1 MFLGNKLK
9 AVTFSFDDAVT
20 QDQRLIEIFNKYNLK
35 CTFNINF
42 GNLGRADSLIREGVT
57 VAHVKPQ
64 AYEIENIYKGHEVAG
79 HTLTHPPLNKLN
91 DEDIIREVEQDRI
104 MLSKLV
110 GYEVVGMAYPNGTSA
125 YEERVGKLIKEHT
138 GIKYARLTTSTFNFE
153 PQTDLIEF
161 QPTVYFHKETEKAFE
176 LAEKFINLK
185 PEKEQIFYIWA
196 HAYEFDIHNTWAEF
210 ERFCALISNKPD
222 IFYGT
227 NKEVLLK

>member
-1 MFLGNKLK
+1 MFPDNKLK

-35 CTFNINF
+35 CTFNINS
-42 GNLGRADSLIREGVT
+42 GLLGRADSLIREDVT

-64 AYEIENIYKGHEVAG
+64 AYEIENIYKGHEVAA
-79 HTLTHPPLNKLN
+79 HTLTHPSLNKLS
-91 DEDIIREVEQDRI
+91 DSDIIREVEQDRI
-104 MLSKLV
+104 MLSKIM
-110 GYEVVGMAYPNGTSA
+110 GYEVCGMAYPNGSHA

-138 GIKYARLTTSTFNFE
+138 GIKYARLTTSTFSFDK
-153 PQTDLIEF
+153 QADLIEF
-161 QPTVYFHKETEKAFE
+161 QPTVYFHKETKEAFE

-196 HAYEFDIHNTWAEF
+196 HAYEFDIHNTWADF
-210 ERFCALISNKPD
+210 ERFCALIANKDD

-227 NKEVLLK
+227 NKEVLL